1 MCERLSQRS
10 SSQRIRVPTRRE
22 GRGADIRMLP
32 TVDLLQAD
40 LHDDA
45 TLARLLQGCSAVI
58 NLVAVL
64 HGSAAQ
70 FNRVHVQLPTRL
82 ARACEAAEVRRLL
95 HVSALGVGPDAP
107 SNYLRSKTEGE
118 AVLVR
123 SDLDVTILRPS
134 VIFGAH
140 DRFLRLFARLQS
152 LAPVLP
158 LACSDARFQPVWV
171 EDLAAALVHC
181 LDAPATKGQTIECA
195 GPQVYSLSE
204 IVRLAGR
211 WAGCERPH
219 WALPNWAGRLQAAA
233 MELLPGEPLMS
244 RDNVDSMRVPN
255 VASAGAA
262 GLASL
267 GIEPR
272 ALEAVAPGYLG
283 DLFERPLLDRL
294 RAGAGR
300 S

>member
-1 MCERLSQRS
+1 
-10 SSQRIRVPTRRE
+10 
-22 GRGADIRMLP
+22 MLP
-32 TVDLLQAD
+32 TVDLVQAD

-45 TLARLLQGCSAVI
+45 TLVRLLQDCSAVI

-70 FNRVHVQLPTRL
+70 FDRVHVQLPARL
-82 ARACEAAEVRRLL
+82 ARACQAAGVRRLL
-95 HVSALGVGPDAP
+95 HVSALGVAPDAP
-107 SNYLRSKTEGE
+107 SRYLRSKAQGE
-118 AVLVR
+118 AALAALAAAGAL
-123 SDLDVTILRPS
+123 DLSILRPS

-140 DRFLRLFARLQS
+140 DRFLTLFARLQS

-171 EDLAAALVHC
+171 EDVAAALVHC
-181 LDAPATKGQTIECA
+181 LDAPATQGQTIECA

-204 IVRLAGR
+204 IARLAGR
-211 WAGCERPH
+211 WAGCERPQ
-219 WALPNWAGRLQAAA
+219 WALPSWAGRLQAAA

-255 VASAGAA
+255 VASVGAA

-283 DLFERPLLDRL
+283 DLFQQPLLDRL